1 MPEIAFSK
9 KKKKKKKN
17 LKQKKEYK
25 KKKKKKKKSKYEI
38 LNHLSFGPKNH
49 LYFIFW
55 GLL

>member
-9 KKKKKKKN
+9 KKKK
-17 LKQKKEYK
+17 E
-25 KKKKKKKKSKYEI
+25 KKKSKYEI